1 VRAYKSSSQ
10 VEQAFRSYKT
20 IDLKVRPIYHR
31 LEQRVKAHIFLCML
45 AYYVEWHMRKALAP
59 LLFDDE
65 KVTVEPQEK
74 SLAVAPFK
82 RSKQAR
88 AKAATKKTS
97 EKLPVH
103 SFRTLMAD
111 LATIVHNKFQSNS
124 LEASLTFEKI
134 TQPTPLQQKAIELL
148 EVSLICT
155 Q

>member
-1 VRAYKSSSQ
+1 
-10 VEQAFRSYKT
+10 
-20 IDLKVRPIYHR
+20 
-31 LEQRVKAHIFLCML
+31 ML

-65 KVTVEPQEK
+65 KVTVEPQKK